1 MLTEEELIQTYAAY
15 RKAVIYAQRMFIEWE
30 DAQRDLDAALYL
42 AAINKEIIGTNERE
56 REAYAHKLL
65 ANEYEQEYN
74 IRRKLTEA
82 KHELALAQLD
92 LDLVNL
98 RVGFVRES

>member
-1 MLTEEELIQTYAAY
+1 MLTEEELIQTYATY
-15 RKAVIYAQRMFIEWE
+15 REAVKYAQRMFIEWE
-30 DAQRDLDAALYL
+30 DAQHDLDAALYM
-42 AAINKEIIGTNERE
+42 ATIGGSIQGKNDRE
-56 REAYAHKLL
+56 REAHAHALL
-65 ANEYEQEYN
+65 AGEYEWEYN

-98 RVGFVRES
+98 RVGFIRES

>member
-1 MLTEEELIQTYAAY
+1 LTEEELIQTYAAY

-30 DAQRDLDAALYL
+30 DAQHDLDAALYM
-42 AAINKEIIGTNERE
+42 ATIGKMITGNNERD
-56 REAYAHKLL
+56 REASAHTVLAVEY
-65 ANEYEQEYN
+65 ANEFEK
-74 IRRKLTEA
+74 RRNLTLA

-98 RVGFVRES
+98 RVGFVREG